1 MHTLVIMN
9 TDNLMINRIN
19 ELKLHNKGIIIQV
32 LNDNIIIIAVDM
44 LAIPQNI
51 KINSVF
57 YIHEPHNIEE

>member
-32 LNDNIIIIAVDM
+32 LNDNIIIIAADR

-51 KINSVF
+51 KINS
-57 YIHEPHNIEE
+57 ILHP

>member
-32 LNDNIIIIAVDM
+32 LNDNIINIAADR

-51 KINSVF
+51 KINS
-57 YIHEPHNIEE
+57 ISHP